1 MLSTESS
8 QGLDPGLP
16 HCRRVLYH
24 LSHQESPV
32 INRSDVKSNTASCLS
47 ANQLSS
53 VKHKQRLFIVPKTGF
68 SFYHSL
74 LGNCVCV
81 NL

>member
-1 MLSTESS
+1 MKHTKIKKKKAKTKLT
-8 QGLDPGLP
+8 
-16 HCRRVLYH
+16 Y
-24 LSHQESPV
+24 
-32 INRSDVKSNTASCLS
+32 NDVKSNTASCLS